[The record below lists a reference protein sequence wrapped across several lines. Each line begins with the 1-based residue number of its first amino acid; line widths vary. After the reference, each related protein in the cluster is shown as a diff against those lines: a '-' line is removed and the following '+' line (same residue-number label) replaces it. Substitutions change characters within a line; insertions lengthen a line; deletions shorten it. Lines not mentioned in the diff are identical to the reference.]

1 VGEKRYFWAKFTA
14 TFLKISPPS
23 LPDVYAGYCQ
33 STLMDESGLIKT
45 QMGTQNRPEMV
56 AVLGTPRE
64 IPPRNSSSKGGS
76 DSLASPE

>member
-1 VGEKRYFWAKFTA
+1 VG
-14 TFLKISPPS
+14 KIHGNFSPNSPPS

-56 AVLGTPRE
+56 AVLDTPRA
-64 IPPRNSSSKGGS
+64 IPPHNSRSKGGS
-76 DSLASPE
+76 DRLASPE